1 MDNKTRDIRAKDW
14 NRFKLSKGE
23 IIAGLETLKIL
34 LNSLDNIDINNNKNK
49 GRKWLRK

>member
-1 MDNKTRDIRAKDW
+1 MDNKTRDIRAKAW

-23 IIAGLETLKIL
+23 IIAGLKTLKIL
-34 LNSLDNIDINNNKNK
+34 LNSLDSIDINNNNNK

>member
-1 MDNKTRDIRAKDW
+1 MDNKDRNIRAKNW

-34 LNSLDNIDINNNKNK
+34 LNSLDSIDINNNNSK
-49 GRKWLRK
+49 KWLRK

>member
-1 MDNKTRDIRAKDW
+1 MDNNTIDIRAKDW

-34 LNSLDNIDINNNKNK
+34 LNSLDSIDINNNKNNGK
-49 GRKWLRK
+49 KWLKK